1 MYRTHGMSHLP
12 EYRVWHMM
20 KQRCRNPNTIRFENY
35 GGRGITA
42 CKRWDKFVNFYAD
55 MGPRPSSKHT
65 LDRIDNDGP
74 YKKSNCRWAIR
85 KVQQRNRRGN
95 RMVKYCGESVTLM
108 EWSER
113 LGINVRT
120 LYSRFNRGWNAK
132 TAFTLAPDIANSVT
146 RSARF
151 KKRDNIDRLA

>member
-1 MYRTHGMSHLP
+1 MSHLP

-20 KQRCRNPNTIRFENY
+20 KQRCRNPNTIHFENY

-55 MGPRPSSKHT
+55 MGPRPSPKHT

-74 YKKSNCRWAIR
+74 YKKSNCRWAVR
-85 KVQQRNRRGN
+85 RVQQRNRRGN
-95 RMVKYCGESVTLM
+95 RIIEYEGEKLTLS

-113 LGINVRT
+113 VGLDRGTID
-120 LYSRFNRGWNAK
+120 SRLRRGWGIGM
-132 TAFTLAPDIANSVT
+132 AFTLPPTVTNSVM

-151 KKRDNIDRLA
+151 KKRDNFGRFT